1 MGKFISLGEYNKLY
15 KYIWIFLIIRF
26 FTTFIF
32 YNNFIFK
39 QLKVNAITLSDC
51 PFVLSQFNYI
61 GYIIISIILLIIEKY
76 HTKKDVNEDINEQKL
91 IFNEQD
97 INDKYGVRK
106 SNYFLFTVNVNKR
119 YIPF

>member
-26 FTTFIF
+26 FCTFIF
-32 YNNFIFK
+32 FNNFIFK
-39 QLKVNAITLSDC
+39 QLKVDAITLYDN
-51 PFVLSQFNYI
+51 PFVLTQFDYI

-76 HTKKDVNEDINEQKL
+76 HTKKDVNEDTNEQKL

-97 INDKYGVRK
+97 INDK
-106 SNYFLFTVNVNKR
+106 
-119 YIPF
+119 